1 MLFRSKQVDQSH
13 SMDKVPVGSMVN
25 IRNDMYLVSEG
36 LRFMAKTDSLHV
48 SDADKKVLDSY
59 KKELDHSTKF
69 IPTWVKV
76 AVAIAL
82 GLGTM
87 IGWKR
92 IVVTVGERI
101 GKTHLTYA
109 QGASAE
115 IVAMATIGAAE
126 LYGLP
131 VSTTHVLSSGVAGTM
146 VANHSGLQWA
156 TVRNL
161 LMAWVLTLPVSIALA
176 GGLYWLL
183 RNFL

>member
-1 MLFRSKQVDQSH
+1 MI
-13 SMDKVPVGSMVN
+13 N
-25 IRNDMYLVSEG
+25 IRNDMYLISEG
-36 LRFMAKTDSLHV
+36 LRFMSKSSALNVTA
-48 SDADKKVLDSY
+48 ADKKTLDTY
-59 KKELDHSTKF
+59 KKQLDNSTKF

-131 VSTTHVLSSGVAGTM
+131 VSTKHVLSSGVAGTM
-146 VANHSGLQWA
+146 VANHSGLQWS

-183 RNFL
+183 RTVL

>member
-1 MLFRSKQVDQSH
+1 LRLVAKSKSLKISEADQTILS
-13 SMDKVPVGSMVN
+13 
-25 IRNDMYLVSEG
+25 
-36 LRFMAKTDSLHV
+36 
-48 SDADKKVLDSY
+48 SY
-59 KKELDHSTKF
+59 RGELDKATRF
-69 IPTWVKV
+69 IPSWVKV

-115 IVAMATIGAAE
+115 LVAMVTIGAADAF
-126 LYGLP
+126 GLP

-146 VANHSGLQWA
+146 VASRSGLQWA

-183 RNFL
+183 RTLLL